1 MPSPIQARLG
11 KTPVEP
17 SMDGL
22 GSSGESAGASA
33 RVAGRP
39 ESLRE
44 LEVGVFEEKQ
54 GGKLANRHPDEAVL
68 GEARRRA
75 RDAKSWDLTPR
86 QLCDLDLLLNGAF
99 APLEGFMSAA
109 EYEGVLRNMRL
120 PSGEVWPVPV
130 TLDVSEAFAGGL
142 QRGDTIALRD
152 AEGLLAAIMEVGEMW
167 RPEKDEEA
175 RAVYGTLDEAH
186 PGVSYLLHRTHPVY
200 VSGRVTGFG
209 PILHYDHRALRD
221 SPAELRER
229 FRKLGWRRVVAF
241 QTRNPLHRAHVEVAL
256 QASRACEANL
266 LLHPVVGETLAGEV
280 DRFTRV
286 RCYERVLWH
295 FPNRTTTLSLLNLAM
310 RMAGPREAIWH
321 AIIRKNHGCTH
332 FIVGRDHAAPGP
344 DRQRRPFYG
353 PYEAQTLMAEYEDEL
368 GIAMVPFQEVVYVEN
383 QSRYLPVD
391 RLCDKDRVLRLSG
404 TELKRRL
411 ALGLEIP
418 EWFTFP
424 EIAAELRRTYPPRH
438 LQGFTVLFTG
448 LSGAGKSTLANAL
461 VAMLR
466 ESGDRRVTLLDGDIV
481 RKHLSSELGF
491 SREHRELNLR
501 RIGFV
506 AAEITRNGG
515 IAVCAPIAPYA
526 ASRRELRETIEAV
539 GGFVE
544 VHVSTPVEV
553 CEARDRKLLYARARA
568 GLIKEFTGIDDPY
581 EVPANPDIAIDT
593 ADIPPDLAA
602 HRIFVKLESLGFIR

>member
-1 MPSPIQARLG
+1 MGARISSSDAT
-11 KTPVEP
+11 TPP
-17 SMDGL
+17 PARTA
-22 GSSGESAGASA
+22 SAG
-33 RVAGRP
+33 
-39 ESLRE
+39 
-44 LEVGVFEEKQ
+44 
-54 GGKLANRHPDEAVL
+54 
-68 GEARRRA
+68 
-75 RDAKSWDLTPR
+75 
-86 QLCDLDLLLNGAF
+86 
-99 APLEGFMSAA
+99 
-109 EYEGVLRNMRL
+109 
-120 PSGEVWPVPV
+120 PS
-130 TLDVSEAFAGGL
+130 
-142 QRGDTIALRD
+142 
-152 AEGLLAAIMEVGEMW
+152 
-167 RPEKDEEA
+167 
-175 RAVYGTLDEAH
+175 
-186 PGVSYLLHRTHPVY
+186 
-200 VSGRVTGFG
+200 
-209 PILHYDHRALRD
+209 
-221 SPAELRER
+221 
-229 FRKLGWRRVVAF
+229 
-241 QTRNPLHRAHVEVAL
+241 
-256 QASRACEANL
+256 
-266 LLHPVVGETLAGEV
+266 
-280 DRFTRV
+280 
-286 RCYERVLWH
+286 
-295 FPNRTTTLSLLNLAM
+295 
-310 RMAGPREAIWH
+310 
-321 AIIRKNHGCTH
+321 
-332 FIVGRDHAAPGP
+332 
-344 DRQRRPFYG
+344 YG

-539 GGFVE
+539 GGSSRCMSRLRSRSARHATASCSMHGRGRVSSRNSLE
-544 VHVSTPVEV
+544 STILTRCPRTPTSRSTPRT
-553 CEARDRKLLYARARA
+553 ARRTWPR
-568 GLIKEFTGIDDPY
+568 
-581 EVPANPDIAIDT
+581 T
-593 ADIPPDLAA
+593 A
-602 HRIFVKLESLGFIR
+602 SS

>member
-1 MPSPIQARLG
+1 MS
-11 KTPVEP
+11 
-17 SMDGL
+17 
-22 GSSGESAGASA
+22 
-33 RVAGRP
+33 
-39 ESLRE
+39 
-44 LEVGVFEEKQ
+44 EETH
-54 GGKLANRHPDEAVL
+54 GGKPASRHLDKAVL

-86 QLCDLDLLLNGAF
+86 QLCDLELLLNGAF

-109 EYEGVLRNMRL
+109 EYKGVLRNMRL
-120 PSGEVWPVPV
+120 PSGAVSPVPV
-130 TLDVSEAFAGGL
+130 TLDVSEVFAAGL
-142 QRGDTIALRD
+142 QSGDTIALRD

-175 RAVYGTLDEAH
+175 RAVYGTYDEAH

-200 VSGRVTGFG
+200 VCGRVTGFG

-221 SPAELRER
+221 SPAELHER

-241 QTRNPLHRAHVEVAL
+241 QTRNPLHRAHVELTL
-256 QASRACEANL
+256 QAARACEANL
-266 LLHPVVGETLAGEV
+266 LLHPVVGETLAGDV

-286 RCYERVLWH
+286 RCYERVLAH
-295 FPNRTTTLSLLNLAM
+295 FPDRTTTLSLLNLAM

-344 DRQRRPFYG
+344 DRNGRPFYG
-353 PYEAQTLMAEYEDEL
+353 PYEAQTLVAEYVEEL

-391 RLCDKDRVLRLSG
+391 RLSDGDRALRLSG
-404 TELKRRL
+404 TELRRRL

-461 VAMLR
+461 VATLR

-526 ASRRELRETIEAV
+526 ATRRELRETIEAV

-544 VHVSTPVEV
+544 VHVSTSVEI
-553 CEARDRKLLYARARA
+553 CEARDRKGLYAKARA
-568 GLIKEFTGIDDPY
+568 GLIKEFTGIDAPY
-581 EVPANPDIAIDT
+581 EAPAHPDIAIDT
-593 ADIPPDLAA
+593 ADILPDLAA
-602 HRIFVKLESLGFIR
+602 HRILVKLESLGFVR